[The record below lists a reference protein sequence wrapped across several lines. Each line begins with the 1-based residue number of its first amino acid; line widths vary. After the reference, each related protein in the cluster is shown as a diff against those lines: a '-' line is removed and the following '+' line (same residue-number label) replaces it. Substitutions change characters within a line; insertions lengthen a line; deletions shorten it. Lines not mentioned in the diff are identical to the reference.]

1 MLSMWNR
8 NKGNTM
14 NDDKDETVIEDDDER
29 EVPVQELDEVPELEL
44 ERSSVVPDLA
54 PFVYEGDPGK
64 DYVKVVINAS
74 FDSFRKGDRLT
85 VDGSDEEWARHIASG
100 MASVV
105 D

>member
-1 MLSMWNR
+1 MHDDTE
-8 NKGNTM
+8 GN
-14 NDDKDETVIEDDDER
+14 DEVVLGDVADLT
-29 EVPVQELDEVPELEL
+29 EVSKYEPIHELDEVPVPELDL

-64 DYVKVVINAS
+64 GYVQVVINAS

-85 VDGSDEEWARHIASG
+85 VDGSDEEWAGHIASG